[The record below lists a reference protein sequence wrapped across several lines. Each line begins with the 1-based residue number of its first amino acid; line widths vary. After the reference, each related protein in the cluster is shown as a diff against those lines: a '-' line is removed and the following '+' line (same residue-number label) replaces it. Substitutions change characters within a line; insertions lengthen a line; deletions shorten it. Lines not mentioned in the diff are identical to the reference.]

1 MRCNRVYTPGPLA
14 AEETVELEVERSHYL
29 MRVLRMKSGDAVIL
43 FNGDGYDYGG
53 KLAGRNGDH
62 LLIEIDDRQPAGNE
76 SGLQT
81 TLAQAVS
88 RGERMDYSLQKATE
102 LGVTRIQPLLCRRV
116 GVRLAD
122 RRLEN
127 RLEHWRGV
135 VIAACEQSGRAR
147 VPDVAAPLELHDY
160 LAGTDG
166 PQRFLL
172 DPGARGRLSE
182 CALGARQAA
191 VLVGPEGGF
200 TAGEVEQAR
209 NHGVEVVR
217 LGPRVLRTETAGPA
231 ALAVLQALAGDF

>member
-14 AEETVELEVERSHYL
+14 AGETVELEAGRSHYL
-29 MRVLRMKSGDAVIL
+29 TRVLRMKSGDALIL

-53 KLAGRNGDH
+53 KLAGRNGDQ
-62 LLIEIDDRQPAGNE
+62 LRIEIDGRQPAGNE
-76 SGLQT
+76 SGLHT

-102 LGVTRIQPLLCRRV
+102 LGVTRIQPLTCSRV
-116 GVRLAD
+116 EVRLNGE
-122 RRLEN
+122 RLQK
-127 RLEHWRGV
+127 RLGHWRGV

-147 VPDVAAPLELHDY
+147 VPEVASPLSLFDY
-160 LAGTDG
+160 LASTAGS
-166 PQRFLL
+166 QRFLL
-172 DPGARGRLSE
+172 DPGATGRLAE
-182 CALGARQAA
+182 CSLDGDEAA

-200 TAGEVEQAR
+200 TAAEIEQAKR
-209 NHGVEVVR
+209 QGVETVR